1 MGEKEGHDIH
11 RLPFVKS
18 IKLRRD
24 RKVAECSSHGDR
36 FCSLL
41 SKYEIKSFFLS
52 LVPNLNFET
61 ECLARYCA
69 SPGICHVAALR
80 RRRRRFRSFCFLTR
94 NNTISNRLCCG
105 ALDCFIDR
113 VRCAQVKK
121 GEASVNYSWDFG
133 ARDK

>member
-1 MGEKEGHDIH
+1 M
-11 RLPFVKS
+11 PS
-18 IKLRRD
+18 
-24 RKVAECSSHGDR
+24 
-36 FCSLL
+36 SLL
-41 SKYEIKSFFLS
+41 RIARHLSCRSVEEKKKKIQVFF
-52 LVPNLNFET
+52 
-61 ECLARYCA
+61 
-69 SPGICHVAALR
+69 
-80 RRRRRFRSFCFLTR
+80 FLTR